1 MAADRMRPVERA
13 LYIPELEKLKVRM
26 HMTRT
31 KAIGVMTRREKT
43 EKRAIVGPRIT

>member
-1 MAADRMRPVERA
+1 MAAGRIRPMVRV
-13 LYIPELEKLKVRM
+13 LYIPELEKLKVRI

-31 KAIGVMTRREKT
+31 KATGEMTRREKT